1 MSTHIGGV
9 AANRTTIRVHLQ
21 QNVDIEKISAIVAA
35 IGGRYGC
42 RTCGLLGFDL
52 QLAGDPGDLTQ
63 IEKLPGVASVGL
75 G

>member
-1 MSTHIGGV
+1 MIMSTS
-9 AANRTTIRVHLQ
+9 RTTIHVHLKES
-21 QNVDIEKISAIVAA
+21 VDLEKITAIVSA

-52 QLAGDPGDLTQ
+52 QLAGDPGDFSQ
-63 IEKLPGVASVGL
+63 VEKLPGVASVGL

>member
-1 MSTHIGGV
+1 MSTSPRSTV
-9 AANRTTIRVHLQ
+9 RVNLAP
-21 QNVDIEKISAIVAA
+21 NVDVEKITAIVAA

-52 QLAGDPGDLTQ
+52 QLAGDPGDFSQ

-75 G
+75 Q

>member
-1 MSTHIGGV
+1 MSTSPRSTV
-9 AANRTTIRVHLQ
+9 RVNLAP
-21 QNVDIEKISAIVAA
+21 NVDVEKITAIVAA

-52 QLAGDPGDLTQ
+52 QLAGYPGDYSQ

-75 G
+75 Q